1 MGGPRKFAVD
11 SYSEVLGR
19 VSQGKFDRVDE
30 IVREKRLLFVGDAEG
45 EAFAGVEF
53 HFIRGFPKLEGV

>member
-19 VSQGKFDRVDE
+19 VSQFDRVGE
-30 IVREKRLLFVGDAEG
+30 TVGENRLLFVGDTEG

-53 HFIRGFPKLEGV
+53 HFVRGFPKLEGV